1 MSEDAIPNTVAFV
14 GAGRPDNRFA
24 PIRPANMA
32 SQIAD
37 RFVDAIAA
45 GRLRS
50 GERLIE
56 SDLAAELG
64 VSRIP
69 VREALREL
77 ESQGLLVSR
86 PHRGIRLIEFDA
98 AWLQQLYEI
107 RVALERVSWRH
118 AALVYRREPARLARL
133 DVLIQQMR
141 EAVEAGD
148 RPAVNRIDTL
158 IHETLC
164 AESGSPLLMTL
175 WRAIRRHVL
184 ITFAQETSHLT
195 DLREV
200 LDQHVR
206 LRALLRTGNERE
218 LEHEVQE
225 HVLGYLSLQ
234 RRPDELRAANEPSG
248 SRNKPQRKG
257 RTSR

>member
-1 MSEDAIPNTVAFV
+1 MPRRAIAAPVADLEV
-14 GAGRPDNRFA
+14 AASNRLA
-24 PIRPANMA
+24 PIEPANLPT
-32 SQIAD
+32 QVAD
-37 RFVDAIAA
+37 RIVEAIAA

-56 SDLAAELG
+56 SELAADLG

-86 PHRGIRLIEFDA
+86 PRRGIRLIEFDA

-118 AALVYRREPARLARL
+118 AAGAYRREPARLARL
-133 DVLIQQMR
+133 DAVIGRMR
-141 EAVEAGD
+141 EAVKAGD
-148 RPAVNRIDTL
+148 RAAVHRMDIAV
-158 IHETLC
+158 HETLC

-184 ITFAQETSHLT
+184 ITFSQETSPTT
-195 DLREV
+195 DLRQV
-200 LDQHVR
+200 LNEHVR
-206 LRALLRTGNERE
+206 LRALLLSGNEQE
-218 LEHEVQE
+218 IEHVLQE
-225 HVLGYLSLQ
+225 HVLDYLRL
-234 RRPDELRAANEPSG
+234 RRGPHELRTANDASDN
-248 SRNKPQRKG
+248 RNKPQRKG

>member
-1 MSEDAIPNTVAFV
+1 MVEASMVLIE
-14 GAGRPDNRFA
+14 AGRAANRFA
-24 PIRPANMA
+24 PLAPANLA
-32 SQIAD
+32 TQVAD
-37 RFVDAIAA
+37 RIVDAIAA

-56 SDLAAELG
+56 SVLAAELG

-77 ESQGLLVSR
+77 ASQGLLVSR

-118 AALVYRREPARLARL
+118 AAAAYRRDPARLARV
-133 DVLIQQMR
+133 DALIGQMR
-141 EAVEAGD
+141 EAAAADD
-148 RPAVNRIDTL
+148 RPSVNRIDIA

-184 ITFAQETSHLT
+184 ITFAHETALTT
-195 DLREV
+195 DLGEV
-200 LDQHVR
+200 VEQHVR
-206 LRALLRTGNERE
+206 MRALLRTGNERQLEDE
-218 LEHEVQE
+218 LQE

-234 RRPDELRAANEPSG
+234 RRPHALDTLRPANA
-248 SRNKPQRKG
+248 RKAQRKG